1 MNKSLTHKQKFVASL
16 SVWLVSAVV
25 MFFYFLPI
33 QQKNNLKTIDVIK
46 VLNSKEQVLLAEK
59 NSYLQTKKALE
70 DLAQLEIQPE
80 NFFSKNITLVKEI
93 KKLENLAQELNL
105 EFTLSGISG
114 NLQSATKA
122 PTVSNIF
129 LVPYS
134 IHLEG
139 GLDKTIAYIEHLEN
153 LEYINTINSLDIS
166 ATNEQT
172 VNVNLSANLYVIK

>member
-1 MNKSLTHKQKFVASL
+1 MNKHFTKKQKFFVGM
-16 SVWLVSAVV
+16 SVWLAFTFLVFV
-25 MFFYFLPI
+25 YFLPI
-33 QQKNNLKTIDVIK
+33 EHKSNLEVIETIKT
-46 VLNSKEQVLLAEK
+46 LSTKEQGLLAEK
-59 NSYLQTKKALE
+59 NSYLQAKQALD
-70 DLAQLEIQPE
+70 DLAKLEIQPE

-93 KKLENLAQELNL
+93 KKLESMARDLTV

-139 GLDKTIAYIEHLEN
+139 SLDKLVTYIEYLEN
-153 LEYINTINSLDIS
+153 LEYINTVSSLDIS
-166 ATNEQT
+166 ATNDNS
-172 VNVNLSANLYVIK
+172 VSVNLSANFYVIK